1 MISKT
6 FRVFNQSY
14 TITFIIKTIV
24 KAGYNI
30 DENYEP
36 YISAD
41 ELQDAQAQLQQPESV
56 EQYYTRNFFVTR
68 CILQATEPGKKIG
81 SGGGNLLFV
90 AHAASLDACSRQVV
104 GKEPRSLSQ
113 MMAIVRE
120 VAYCGVALLEEDE
133 DEEDTK
139 SLMSS
144 VADGMSV
151 KSFKKKK
158 LWKMK
163 ETPFPPLT
171 HCSNS
176 RFDSKIL
183 ME

>member
-1 MISKT
+1 M
-6 FRVFNQSY
+6 
-14 TITFIIKTIV
+14 
-24 KAGYNI
+24 
-30 DENYEP
+30 
-36 YISAD
+36 
-41 ELQDAQAQLQQPESV
+41 

-68 CILQATEPGKKIG
+68 CILQATEVGKKVSG
-81 SGGGNLLFV
+81 GGGNLLFV

-120 VAYCGVALLEEDE
+120 VAYCGVALLEEDDE
-133 DEEDTK
+133 EEDTK

-144 VADGMSV
+144 VDGMSV
-151 KSFKKKK
+151 KSFKKKR
-158 LWKMK
+158 LWKLK

-176 RFDSKIL
+176 RFDCKIL
-183 ME
+183 MEEFKQ